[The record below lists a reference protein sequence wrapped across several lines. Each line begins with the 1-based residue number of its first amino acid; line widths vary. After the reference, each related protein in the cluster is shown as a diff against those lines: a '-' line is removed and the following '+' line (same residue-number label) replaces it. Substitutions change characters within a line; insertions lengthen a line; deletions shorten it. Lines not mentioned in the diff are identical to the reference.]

1 MWGIVL
7 GWVRREL
14 DELGIPPLKRFGQH
28 FLLDKQIRDQLIEHA
43 QLSSEDTV
51 VEVGAGLGFLTTA
64 LALTARHLVAIE
76 KDRSLAKYLAEKF
89 AKNSNVEVIQG
100 DALELRIRSGAKV
113 VSSPPYNISS
123 KLTLHILGSGFE
135 LASLLLQEDFVKRL
149 TAPSGSRE
157 YGRLSVM
164 LQTKARAQYVTKAP
178 ASSFYPKPR
187 VDSALVTIKPV
198 PPPIPVLDTKAFE
211 NLVRDLFTQR
221 RRKLRGVLSRYL
233 TAKYPSIKERVLSEV
248 EFTEKRVY
256 ELTPTELITLSNI
269 IGETVK

>member
-1 MWGIVL
+1 ML
-7 GWVRREL
+7 SWVRREL

-28 FLLDKQIRDQLIEHA
+28 FLLDKQIRDTLIDLAH
-43 QLSSEDTV
+43 LSDRDTV

-64 LALTARHLVAIE
+64 LATRARHLVAIE
-76 KDRSLAKYLAEKF
+76 KDRTLAKYLVEKF
-89 AKNSNVEVIQG
+89 AKNTNVDVIQG
-100 DALELRIRSGAKV
+100 DALEIQIQSGAKV

-123 KLTLHILGSGFE
+123 KLVLHILGSGFE

-164 LQTKARAQYVTKAP
+164 LQTKARAEYVSKVP

-187 VDSALVTIKPV
+187 VDSALVTIKPA
-198 PPPIPVLDTKAFE
+198 PPPIPVLDTKTFE

-221 RRKLRGVLSRYL
+221 RRKLGGVLSRYL
-233 TAKYPSIKERVLSEV
+233 TAKYPTFKERVLSEV

-256 ELTPTELITLSNI
+256 ELTPTEFITLSNI
-269 IGETVK
+269 IAETVK